1 MCFSSFKKASFFL
14 TTYYLVVWYIPAAN
28 LHFLTDLNFE
38 NSFGIVSYV
47 AIRLQSFKLFWSE
60 TAEIIAIEYRRPN
73 IKSTFFA
80 FNQVSYFPAT
90 ILLCYKLLPQIYISL
105 SIFNLKIDLES
116 SIMGEYDFQISNCFN
131 QKSIFFSGTPQ

>member
-14 TTYYLVVWYIPAAN
+14 TSYYLVVWYIPAAN
-28 LHFLTDLNFE
+28 LHFLTDSNFE

-80 FNQVSYFPAT
+80 FNQVSFFPAT
-90 ILLCYKLLPQIYISL
+90 ILLCYTSLPQIYISKPIL
-105 SIFNLKIDLES
+105 ILKIVLES
-116 SIMGEYDFQISNCFN
+116 STIGQYDCQISNRFN
-131 QKSIFFSGTPQ
+131 QKRLR

>member
-14 TTYYLVVWYIPAAN
+14 TSYYLVVWYIPAAN

-47 AIRLQSFKLFWSE
+47 AIRLQGFKLFWSE

-80 FNQVSYFPAT
+80 FNQVSFFLSNYYLVVLQIIAANLHFSIDFNFENSFG
-90 ILLCYKLLPQIYISL
+90 ILYEWGIRLTNFKL
-105 SIFNLKIDLES
+105 
-116 SIMGEYDFQISNCFN
+116 FQS
-131 QKSIFFSGTPQ
+131 

>member
-14 TTYYLVVWYIPAAN
+14 TSYYLVVWYIPAAN
-28 LHFLTDLNFE
+28 LPFLTDLNFE

-80 FNQVSYFPAT
+80 FNQVSFFLSSYNLVVFYITAANLHFIADSHFENSFG
-90 ILLCYKLLPQIYISL
+90 ILYDGAIRLPNFKS
-105 SIFNLKIDLES
+105 FES
-116 SIMGEYDFQISNCFN
+116 ETAEIKMIE
-131 QKSIFFSGTPQ
+131 

>member
-14 TTYYLVVWYIPAAN
+14 TSYLVVWYIPAAN

-47 AIRLQSFKLFWSE
+47 AIRLQSFKLFWFE
-60 TAEIIAIEYRRPN
+60 TAEIITIEYRRPN

-80 FNQVSYFPAT
+80 FNQVSFFPAT
-90 ILLCYKLLPQIYISL
+90 ILLCYTSLPQIYISQPIL
-105 SIFNLKIDLES
+105 ILKIVLES
-116 SIMGEYDFQISNCFN
+116 STMGQYDCQISNRFN
-131 QKSIFFSGTPQ
+131 QKRLR